1 MCNSRIKI
9 KRENGKE
16 VKTMKKVVL
25 AVMMIGIMAVAITGV
40 YAFGPNAD
48 CGSGNCA
55 QANCMGYTNLTDDQ
69 KAKVDQLKNEM
80 LPLKQQMVAKRSEL
94 MSLRSQQNPDWTTI
108 EKKQKEMVELR
119 TEMQK
124 KAFETGVQG
133 SCGQCDGSQ
142 GMGKMGRGMC
152 RL

>member
-1 MCNSRIKI
+1 
-9 KRENGKE
+9 
-16 VKTMKKVVL
+16 MKKVVL
-25 AVMMIGIMAVAITGV
+25 AVMMVGIIAVAITGV

-55 QANCMGYTNLTDDQ
+55 QANCMGYTNLTEDQ
-69 KAKVDQLKNEM
+69 KAKVDQLRNEM
-80 LPLKQQMVAKRSEL
+80 LPLRQQMAAKRSEM
-94 MSLRSQQNPDWTTI
+94 MSLRSQQNPDWTAV
-108 EKKQKEMVELR
+108 EKKQKEMAELR

-124 KAFETGVQG
+124 KAFEAGVQG

-142 GMGKMGRGMC
+142 GMGKMKHGMR